1 MSFMAIAS
9 TFWNDTIV
17 ALATPQGTGA
27 LGVIRLSGNR
37 ALDIIDEMFPSKK
50 LSRQPS
56 HTIHVGFIKEQGI
69 DIDEVVVSLYKNPKS
84 FTGED
89 VVEISSHGSPLILQN
104 IITACIHKGA
114 RLAKAGEFTQRAFL
128 NGKMDLTQAESVADI
143 ISSNSSAQQKAALH
157 NLKGGFKNDLIEIRE
172 KLIEFSALMELEL
185 DFAEED
191 VEFADR
197 NKFNVLLVASLL
209 KINSLID
216 SFELGNVISHGVKVA
231 IIGKPN
237 TGKSTLLNTLLNDER
252 AIVSSIA
259 GTTRDTIEET
269 INIKGVL
276 FHFIDTAGIRSH
288 SSDEIENIGIKK
300 SREKIE
306 QADVVLLL
314 TDTNEIDSSLL
325 KSIAHKNYLAVVN
338 KIDTNTPA
346 VKNDNYL
353 YISAKNKTGINQ
365 LTDALYDKVIHQ
377 EINTE
382 ATLIT
387 NTRHLEHLQK
397 IKFHLACI
405 QNNMKANLS
414 TDLVAPDI
422 KLCLQH
428 IGELTGTITN
438 ENVLDYV
445 FSKFCIGK

>member
-1 MSFMAIAS
+1 
-9 TFWNDTIV
+9 
-17 ALATPQGTGA
+17 
-27 LGVIRLSGNR
+27 
-37 ALDIIDEMFPSKK
+37 
-50 LSRQPS
+50 
-56 HTIHVGFIKEQGI
+56 
-69 DIDEVVVSLYKNPKS
+69 
-84 FTGED
+84 
-89 VVEISSHGSPLILQN
+89 
-104 IITACIHKGA
+104 
-114 RLAKAGEFTQRAFL
+114 
-128 NGKMDLTQAESVADI
+128 
-143 ISSNSSAQQKAALH
+143 
-157 NLKGGFKNDLIEIRE
+157 
-172 KLIEFSALMELEL
+172 
-185 DFAEED
+185 
-191 VEFADR
+191 
-197 NKFNVLLVASLL
+197 
-209 KINSLID
+209 
-216 SFELGNVISHGVKVA
+216 VA

-252 AIVSSIA
+252 AIVSSIP
-259 GTTRDTIEET
+259 GTTRDTVEET

-288 SSDEIENIGIKK
+288 STDEIENIGIKK

-314 TDTNEIDSSLL
+314 TDSNDIDPVLL
-325 KSIAHKNYLAVVN
+325 KSIEHKNYLVVVN
-338 KIDTNTPA
+338 KIDTHLPVA
-346 VKNDNYL
+346 KNENYL

-377 EINTE
+377 EIDTE

-397 IKFHLACI
+397 IKFHLASI
-405 QNNMKANLS
+405 QKNVKANLS
-414 TDLVAPDI
+414 TDLIAPDI

>member
-1 MSFMAIAS
+1 MAIAS

-300 SREKIE
+300 SMEKIE
-306 QADVVLLL
+306 LADVVLLL

-325 KSIAHKNYLAVVN
+325 KSIEHKNYLIVVN